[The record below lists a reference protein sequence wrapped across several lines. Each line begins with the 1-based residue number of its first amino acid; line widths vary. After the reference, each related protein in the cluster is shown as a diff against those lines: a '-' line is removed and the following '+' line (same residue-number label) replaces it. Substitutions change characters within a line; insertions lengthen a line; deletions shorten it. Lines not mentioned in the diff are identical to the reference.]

1 MNSVAYCET
10 TAVLDAVFKKYPNLK
25 ELLAS
30 YSTQVTAQY
39 AKMEIKRGFLH
50 NLVLLHNKIVLC
62 ERWSDV
68 QQYISNLS
76 SSPRRYQLGTIL
88 DALTRF
94 WKAVED
100 RRPSELAKKHG
111 DIPHS
116 QILKR
121 DTLSF
126 LRLWIRS
133 LLVSIDKF
141 FDEIMNPMNCFPDL
155 EKPVRKGDLF
165 ENKPC
170 RCNESQRE
178 CDIKDFFLRNQIEFT
193 KILEKL
199 KGLQETE
206 VDNETRQRISA
217 LKKIMKKR
225 LRTSTTHFSN
235 KTQDEQMC
243 WACGDAIH
251 AVLAPREA
259 GVITRNEKHFRP
271 ICEAIGRSFQAYG
284 SPKAVNL

>member
-1 MNSVAYCET
+1 MSSIAYCET
-10 TAVLDAVFKKYPNLK
+10 TAVLDAVFKKFPNLG
-25 ELLAS
+25 ELLS
-30 YSTQVTAQY
+30 TYSMRVTGQY

-76 SSPRRYQLGTIL
+76 SSQRRYQLGTIL

-94 WKAVED
+94 WKSVED
-100 RRPSELAKKHG
+100 RRPSELALQHG
-111 DIPHS
+111 DIPQS
-116 QILKR
+116 QIMKR

-133 LLVSIDKF
+133 LLASIDKY
-141 FDEIMNPMNCFPDL
+141 FDKIMNPMNCFPDL
-155 EKPVRKGDLF
+155 DKPERKGDLF

-170 RCNESQRE
+170 RCNESQQE
-178 CDIKDFFLRNQIEFT
+178 CDIKDFFLLNQIEFA

-199 KGLQETE
+199 KDLQEAE
-206 VDNETRQRISA
+206 VDNETRLRVLA

-225 LRTSTTHFSN
+225 LRTSTMHFSN
-235 KTQDEQMC
+235 KTQDEQLC

-251 AVLAPREA
+251 AVLSLPEA
-259 GVITRNEKHFRP
+259 VVITRNEKHFMP
-271 ICEAIGRSFQAYG
+271 ICKAIGRSYQAYG
-284 SPKAVNL
+284 SPKAV

>member
-1 MNSVAYCET
+1 M
-10 TAVLDAVFKKYPNLK
+10 DAVFKKYPTLN
-25 ELLAS
+25 ELLSS
-30 YSTQVTAQY
+30 YSTRVTAQY
-39 AKMEIKRGFLH
+39 AKMEVKRGFLH

-100 RRPSELAKKHG
+100 RRPSELAKKFG
-111 DIPHS
+111 DIPQS

-126 LRLWIRS
+126 LRLWIRG
-133 LLVSIDKF
+133 LLASIDKF

-155 EKPVRKGDLF
+155 EKPMKKGDLF

-178 CDIKDFFLRNQIEFT
+178 CDIKDFFLQNRSEFDM
-193 KILEKL
+193 ILQYL
-199 KGLQETE
+199 KALPASE

-217 LKKIMKKR
+217 LKKIIKKR
-225 LRTSTTHFSN
+225 LRTATMQFSN
-235 KTQDEQMC
+235 KTQDEQLC

-251 AVLAPREA
+251 AVLAPA
-259 GVITRNEKHFRP
+259 DAAVVNRNEKHYKS
-271 ICEAIGRSFQAYG
+271 ICEVLSKECVVYS
-284 SPKAVNL
+284 SPKA

>member
-1 MNSVAYCET
+1 MVGRA
-10 TAVLDAVFKKYPNLK
+10 AVYFQ
-25 ELLAS
+25 S
-30 YSTQVTAQY
+30 FFQS
-39 AKMEIKRGFLH
+39 
-50 NLVLLHNKIVLC
+50 
-62 ERWSDV
+62 
-68 QQYISNLS
+68 
-76 SSPRRYQLGTIL
+76 
-88 DALTRF
+88 
-94 WKAVED
+94 KAVSIGDDFGRIDEVLEGS
-100 RRPSELAKKHG
+100 RGQTALRVSEEAWRYSPVA
-111 DIPHS
+111 DT
-116 QILKR
+116 R

-133 LLVSIDKF
+133 LLASIDKF

-155 EKPVRKGDLF
+155 EKPVRKGNLF

-259 GVITRNEKHFRP
+259 RVITRNEKHFRP
-271 ICEAIGRSFQAYG
+271 ICEAI
-284 SPKAVNL
+284 